1 MSMLIELT
9 DQPAAA
15 DRDMATGPLL
25 AFNAAFLGD
34 PDTRPLAVLLRP
46 EPEARA
52 VGGLWGRTSF
62 RWLFVELLFVPEAF
76 RSRQLGTRLLELAEA
91 EALRRDCLGVWLD
104 TFSPAALGF
113 YEKRG
118 YRRFGEIAD
127 YPPGHARHFLLKRF
141 APPGLLPE
149 AAIPARSP
157 PAVRPA

>member
-1 MSMLIELT
+1 MSLLIELT
-9 DQPAAA
+9 EKPSAS
-15 DRDMATGPLL
+15 DREMAIGPLL

-34 PDTRPLAVLLRP
+34 PNTRPLAVLLRSGL
-46 EPEARA
+46 EARV

-62 RWLFVELLFVPEAF
+62 RWLFVELLFVPEEF
-76 RSRQLGTRLLELAEA
+76 RAQHFGTRLLELAEA
-91 EALRRDCLGVWLD
+91 EARRRDCLGAWLD

-113 YEKRG
+113 YEQRG
-118 YRRFGEIAD
+118 YRRFGEIPD

-141 APPGLLPE
+141 APSGLLPE